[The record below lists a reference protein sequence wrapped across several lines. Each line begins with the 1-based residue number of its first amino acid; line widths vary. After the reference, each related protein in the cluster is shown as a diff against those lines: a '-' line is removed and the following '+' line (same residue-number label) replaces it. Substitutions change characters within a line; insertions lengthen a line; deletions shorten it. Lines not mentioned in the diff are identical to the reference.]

1 MIAADSTPA
10 GAPPRQGP
18 GDIARLLRSG
28 DRASLELGLA
38 RLGLALERSPLDHG
52 LLLARAQCLLALGRL
67 REARAAAAQAQRN
80 APANALYWDAVATT
94 FSRAG
99 EQWKALEAYGRALQ
113 LAPDDSRILFN
124 RAAVRRFVGELEL
137 AECDYDSVIRRES
150 KDYEAYKNRS
160 DLRMQTEARNHTAE
174 LEALLRRQPLPWLG
188 EVQLRYALAKEYE
201 DLGRYDSAFEQLTQ
215 GSRLRRQ
222 HLRYDVAVDEQTV
235 DWIIEAFP
243 GSSGSFAPAASRAC
257 ASDAQPI
264 FIVGMPRSGSTL
276 VDRILDSHPRV
287 TSAGELPCFAEALT
301 DAVRRRYGVPAGRRE
316 LVANSAAL
324 EFGALG
330 HEYLARA
337 RSAGAEGERFT
348 DKIPLNYLYCGLI
361 RRALPRARIVHVTR
375 SPMAACYAMYKTLF
389 DAGYP
394 FSYDQTELG
403 RYYSAYRRLMAHWRS
418 TLPGAIHELRYED
431 LIADQEGETRRL
443 LEFCGLE
450 WHEDCLA
457 FHRNPSA
464 TTTASAAQIR
474 RPLYASSVEQ
484 WRHYERQLQPLSAAL
499 GAVAAEVRRP

>member
-1 MIAADSTPA
+1 MISTGSTPA
-10 GAPPRQGP
+10 RAPPREQP

-28 DRASLELGLA
+28 DRESLELGLA
-38 RLGLALERSPLDHG
+38 RVRLALERSPLNHG

-67 REARAAAAQAQRN
+67 REARDAAAEAQRN
-80 APANALYWDAVATT
+80 APSNSLYWDAVATA

-99 EQWKALEAYGRALQ
+99 EQWRAMEAYQRALQ
-113 LAPDDSRILFN
+113 LAPNDPRILFN

-137 AECDYDSVIRRES
+137 AESDYDSVIHLEP

-160 DLRMQTEARNHTAE
+160 DLRVQTEARNHTAE
-174 LEALLRRQPLPWLG
+174 LEALLQREHLPWPG

-201 DLGRYDSAFEQLTQ
+201 DLGRYASAFEHLAR

-222 HLRYDVAVDEQTV
+222 HLRYDVGIDEQTV
-235 DWIIEAFP
+235 AWIIEAFP
-243 GSSGSFAPAASRAC
+243 ASPSFAPAKTRAST
-257 ASDAQPI
+257 SDAQPI

-276 VDRILDSHPRV
+276 VDRILDSHPQV
-287 TSAGELPCFAEALT
+287 TSAGELPCFAQAMT
-301 DAVRRRYGVPAGRRE
+301 DAVRRRCRVPAGRRE
-316 LVANSAAL
+316 LVSNSAAL
-324 EFGALG
+324 EFAALG
-330 HEYLARA
+330 HEYLTRA

-348 DKIPLNYLYCGLI
+348 DKMPLNYLYCGLI

-389 DAGYP
+389 DGGYP

-418 TLPGAIHELRYED
+418 TLPDAIHELRYED
-431 LIADQEGETRRL
+431 LIADQEGESRRL

-457 FHRNPSA
+457 FHRNPSPA
-464 TTTASAAQIR
+464 TTASAAQIR
-474 RPLYASSVEQ
+474 QPLYASSVEQ
-484 WRHYERQLQPLSAAL
+484 WRHYERQLRPLSAAV
-499 GAVAAEVRRP
+499 GGGEAEVRRS